1 MKKSWQTLINRL
13 DALSVHERLIL
24 FVSLVLCSAALFD
37 VAWLSPAQAEHRQLT
52 TRLDKQ
58 NAELQRLRD
67 EVNATLTADAVPKP
81 VTQALQGVQV
91 QLAQTN
97 LAVQA
102 LLPPAQGTP
111 LVQALSHL
119 LRRYPGLTLVNTSAL
134 APELAGPGNA
144 KATGLPEGLTRQ
156 GLAIT
161 VAGAYPDLTRFVST
175 LERELPHVRWGTM
188 NLKSD
193 NGLPELS
200 LQLFLLTEA
209 VR

>member
-1 MKKSWQTLINRL
+1 MKKSWQTLIDRL
-13 DALSVHERLIL
+13 DALSVRERLFL
-24 FVSLVLCSAALFD
+24 FASLVLCSVALFD
-37 VAWLSPAQAEHRQLT
+37 VVWLSPAQTVHQQLT

-58 NAELQRLRD
+58 SSELQRLRGQ
-67 EVNATLTADAVPKP
+67 VNATLTADAVPMP
-81 VTQALQGVQV
+81 VAQELQGLQS
-91 QLAQTN
+91 QFEQTN
-97 LAVQA
+97 LAVQE

-134 APELAGPGNA
+134 APEAAGPGNA
-144 KATGLPEGLTRQ
+144 KAAGLPEGLTRQ

-175 LERELPHVRWGTM
+175 LELELPHVRWGTM
-188 NLKSD
+188 NLKSE

-200 LQLFLLTEA
+200 LQLFLLTE
-209 VR
+209 VTR